1 MDGAHSHQRPGDF
14 YSQKLRTPE
23 PDTPT
28 VGPLRIHKANRSTST
43 ASTTSTPSRTS
54 SEEAEVDN
62 TSQTRRASPPY
73 PDDRPH
79 PLHAAA
85 GAQRIGTPEVN
96 STGMRRQSSTRAKFG
111 ASDPNRPTVSGYAGT
126 PPPSLTPGF
135 RGDKI
140 KLAPEVSAKEEVDDD
155 DGLFQKPPPN
165 PTAPAVPVGDEGIAQ
180 STYQQYYPPPTAATL
195 QPPSAG
201 VNRLSSTASTS
212 TTRAQRGSPP
222 PPETPILGKP
232 TGGFEPGYPYTQN
245 AAASR
250 ANQYANPIA
259 RPSTMSPS
267 QQPLEV
273 PRPWTPT
280 EQPGSYPHGP
290 PVAFQG
296 DAEVPPAT
304 NHQSPA
310 TAAYQSPPQPNQNRA
325 YQMSPS
331 QPLQQFVSPP
341 VPQFGVPLTQSSS
354 PAQLAQP
361 AQYLQSPQNNQP
373 GSRLS
378 FSPQTHPL
386 EQDIQ
391 RLQVGDEPPPA
402 YSSVSQQRLFSGATT
417 QGYPSEKRLSNASMP
432 SSTSSQDPN
441 LRRHPAFANDA
452 GQPVVQ
458 QTVQQPVAATQAT
471 TLAPIQIMSP
481 SPGPSITPA
490 SPPPLPEGWI
500 AHLDQ
505 NSGQY
510 YYIHLPTQSTQ
521 WEFPKGPTPL
531 NLQEPLSPTGT
542 FANPM
547 ASPAIGSFNQPLA
560 SPGFPPQSAS
570 YHRDSMLSMNN
581 LASPTVG
588 GFTGPPPV
596 AGVDMYKVVPTNGV
610 YFGPYLRYTN
620 IDLERGLWL
629 GSILLVTDV
638 PQPPTIHIHQSTDLS
653 PNRESYR
660 HPTQSL
666 LTLHSSSTE
675 SKSNLSA
682 SALDVLSLRR

>member
-1 MDGAHSHQRPGDF
+1 MDGAHSSQKPGDF
-14 YSQKLRTPE
+14 YSQKSRTPE
-23 PDTPT
+23 PETPT
-28 VGPLRIHKANRSTST
+28 VGPLRIHKVNHSTST

-54 SEEAEVDN
+54 SEEAEVDG
-62 TSQTRRASPPY
+62 TSQTRRPSPPY
-73 PDDRPH
+73 PDDRFRS
-79 PLHAAA
+79 LHAAA
-85 GAQRIGTPEVN
+85 GARRLETPDVN
-96 STGMRRQSSTRAKFG
+96 SSGMRRQPSTRAKFG

-126 PPPSLTPGF
+126 PPPSLTPGVA
-135 RGDKI
+135 GDRN
-140 KLAPEVSAKEEVDDD
+140 KLAPEVPGKEEVNDDD
-155 DGLFQKPPPN
+155 DGLFQKPPPKSI
-165 PTAPAVPVGDEGIAQ
+165 APAVPVGDEGIAQ
-180 STYQQYYPPPTAATL
+180 STYQQYYPPPAAATL
-195 QPPSAG
+195 QPPTAG

-222 PPETPILGKP
+222 PPETPVFGKP
-232 TGGFEPGYPYTQN
+232 TGGFETVYPYAQN

-250 ANQYANPIA
+250 ANQYPNPVA
-259 RPSTMSPS
+259 RPSTISPS
-267 QQPLEV
+267 QQPIET

-296 DAEVPPAT
+296 DTEVPPT
-304 NHQSPA
+304 SNYQSP
-310 TAAYQSPPQPNQNRA
+310 TIAAYQSPSQTTQNRGH
-325 YQMSPS
+325 QISPA
-331 QPLQQFVSPP
+331 QQFVTPP
-341 VPQFGVPLTQSSS
+341 IPQFGVPIQSSS
-354 PAQLAQP
+354 PAQITQP
-361 AQYLQSPQNNQP
+361 TQYLQSPQTNQP

-378 FSPQTHPL
+378 FSPRTHPL
-386 EQDIQ
+386 EQDMH
-391 RLQVGDEPPPA
+391 RLQVADEPPPA
-402 YSSVSQQRLFSGATT
+402 YSSVSQQRLFSGSTS
-417 QGYPSEKRLSNASMP
+417 QGYPNEKRLSNASMP

-441 LRRHPAFANDA
+441 LRRHPAFANDV
-452 GQPVVQ
+452 GQPIVQ
-458 QTVQQPVAATQAT
+458 QTVQQPVASTHPAA
-471 TLAPIQIMSP
+471 LAPVQVIAP

-547 ASPAIGSFNQPLA
+547 ASPALGGFAQPLA
-560 SPGFPPQSAS
+560 SPGFAPQSAS

-581 LASPTVG
+581 LASPTVA
-588 GFTGPPPV
+588 GFTGPPPS
-596 AGVDMYKVVPTNGV
+596 AGVDMYKVAPTNGV

-629 GSILLVTDV
+629 GSILLITDV

-653 PNRESYR
+653 PNRE
-660 HPTQSL
+660 L
-666 LTLHSSSTE
+666 
-675 SKSNLSA
+675 
-682 SALDVLSLRR
+682 

>member
-1 MDGAHSHQRPGDF
+1 M
-14 YSQKLRTPE
+14 
-23 PDTPT
+23 
-28 VGPLRIHKANRSTST
+28 
-43 ASTTSTPSRTS
+43 
-54 SEEAEVDN
+54 
-62 TSQTRRASPPY
+62 SQTRRASPPY
-73 PDDRPH
+73 PDDRVR
-79 PLHAAA
+79 PLQSAA
-85 GAQRIGTPEVN
+85 GAQRIGTPEVD
-96 STGMRRQSSTRAKFG
+96 STGLRRQSSTRAKFG
-111 ASDPNRPTVSGYAGT
+111 ASDPNRPTISGYAGT

-135 RGDKI
+135 QGNKT
-140 KLAPEVSAKEEVDDD
+140 KSAPEVPAKEKADDD
-155 DGLFQKPPPN
+155 DGLFQKSPPN
-165 PTAPAVPVGDEGIAQ
+165 PTIPAVPVGDAGIAQ

-222 PPETPILGKP
+222 PPETPVLGRQ
-232 TGGFEPGYPYTQN
+232 TGGFEPGYSYSQS

-250 ANQYANPIA
+250 TNQYASPVA

-267 QQPLEV
+267 QQPIEV

-296 DAEVPPAT
+296 DTEVPPAT
-304 NHQSPA
+304 NYQSP
-310 TAAYQSPPQPNQNRA
+310 TPAAYQSPSQPSQNRA
-325 YQMSPS
+325 YQISPS
-331 QPLQQFVSPP
+331 QPIQQFVSPP
-341 VPQFGVPLTQSSS
+341 VPQFGVPITQSSS

-361 AQYLQSPQNNQP
+361 TQYLQSPQTNQP

-378 FSPQTHPL
+378 FSPYTHPL
-386 EQDIQ
+386 EQDMQ
-391 RLQVGDEPPPA
+391 RMQVADEPPPA
-402 YSSVSQQRLFSGATT
+402 YSSVSQQRLFSGANA
-417 QGYPSEKRLSNASMP
+417 QGTSNEKRLSNASVP

-452 GQPVVQ
+452 GQPVA
-458 QTVQQPVAATQAT
+458 QQPVQQAIASTPVT
-471 TLAPIQIMSP
+471 TLAPIQIVSP
-481 SPGPSITPA
+481 SPGPSATPV

-542 FANPM
+542 FANSM
-547 ASPAIGSFNQPLA
+547 ASPALGAFNQPVA
-560 SPGFPPQSAS
+560 SPGFPPQSAL

-581 LASPTVG
+581 LASPTVA
-588 GFTGPPPV
+588 GFSGPPPV
-596 AGVDMYKVVPTNGV
+596 AGVDMYKVAPTNGV

-629 GSILLVTDV
+629 GSILLITDV

-653 PNRESYR
+653 PNRKLY
-660 HPTQSL
+660 
-666 LTLHSSSTE
+666 
-675 SKSNLSA
+675 
-682 SALDVLSLRR
+682 

>member
-1 MDGAHSHQRPGDF
+1 MDGAHDSQRSGDF
-14 YSQKLRTPE
+14 HLQTRRTPE
-23 PDTPT
+23 PETPT
-28 VGPLRIHKANRSTST
+28 VGPLRIHKVNHSTST
-43 ASTTSTPSRTS
+43 TSTTSTPSRTS
-54 SEEAEVDN
+54 SEEAKVDG
-62 TSQTRRASPPY
+62 TSQTRRPSPPY
-73 PDDRPH
+73 PDDRFRPS
-79 PLHAAA
+79 HAAA
-85 GAQRIGTPEVN
+85 GAQRLGTPELN
-96 STGMRRQSSTRAKFG
+96 SSGMRRQSSTRAKFG
-111 ASDPNRPTVSGYAGT
+111 ASDPNRPTISGYAGT
-126 PPPSLTPGF
+126 PPPSLTPGIA
-135 RGDKI
+135 GDRN
-140 KLAPEVSAKEEVDDD
+140 KLAPEVPGKEEVNDDD
-155 DGLFQKPPPN
+155 DGLFQKSPPK
-165 PTAPAVPVGDEGIAQ
+165 PTAPAVPIGDEGIAQ

-195 QPPSAG
+195 QPPTAG

-222 PPETPILGKP
+222 PPETPVIGKP
-232 TGGFEPGYPYTQN
+232 TGGFEYPYAQN

-250 ANQYANPIA
+250 ANQYANPVA

-267 QQPLEV
+267 QQPIEV

-296 DAEVPPAT
+296 GTEVLPAT
-304 NHQSPA
+304 NYQSPT
-310 TAAYQSPPQPNQNRA
+310 TAAYQSPTQSAQNRG
-325 YQMSPS
+325 YQISPG
-331 QPLQQFVSPP
+331 QPVQQFVAPP
-341 VPQFGVPLTQSSS
+341 VPQFGVPITQSSS
-354 PAQLAQP
+354 PAQITQP

-386 EQDIQ
+386 EQDMQ
-391 RLQVGDEPPPA
+391 RLQVADEPPPA
-402 YSSVSQQRLFSGATT
+402 YSSVSQQRLFSGATS
-417 QGYPSEKRLSNASMP
+417 QGFTNEKRLSNASVP

-452 GQPVVQ
+452 GQPIVQ
-458 QTVQQPVAATQAT
+458 QTVQQPVASTQPA
-471 TLAPIQIMSP
+471 TLAPIQVISP

-500 AHLDQ
+500 AHLDP

-531 NLQEPLSPTGT
+531 SLQEPLSPTGT
-542 FANPM
+542 YANSV
-547 ASPAIGSFNQPLA
+547 ASPALGGFSQPLA
-560 SPGFPPQSAS
+560 SPGFAPQNAG

-581 LASPTVG
+581 LASPTMA
-588 GFTGPPPV
+588 GFTGPPLS
-596 AGVDMYKVVPTNGV
+596 AGVDMYKVAPTNGV

-629 GSILLVTDV
+629 GSILLITDV

-653 PNRESYR
+653 PNRELY
-660 HPTQSL
+660 
-666 LTLHSSSTE
+666 
-675 SKSNLSA
+675 
-682 SALDVLSLRR
+682 